1 MIYSDHPAYNCFEPS
16 ENDLTCAMID
26 TKTRETHLT
35 RRKMKIIV
43 IGGKGTIGKK
53 VSDYFSKKH
62 DIIIGGRNS
71 GDVVVDIA
79 DSKSIE
85 AMYESVENVDAVVC
99 IAGEAKWA
107 AFDSMTEE
115 DFYVGLKSKLM
126 GQVNLVRI
134 GQNYVN
140 DGGSFTLSTGILAD
154 HPVVLTTSAAMV
166 NGGIHSFVKAVS
178 LELKNGI
185 RINVVSSGL
194 VEDAVEKYEAFF
206 PGHNPI
212 PMKKVIN
219 GYVKSV
225 EGKRSGEIIRMYDNC

>member
-1 MIYSDHPAYNCFEPS
+1 
-16 ENDLTCAMID
+16 
-26 TKTRETHLT
+26 
-35 RRKMKIIV
+35 MKILI

-53 VSDYFSKKH
+53 VSDHFSKKH
-62 DIIIGGRNS
+62 EVVIGGRSS
-71 GDVVVDIA
+71 GDIVVDIA
-79 DSKSIE
+79 NSKSIE
-85 AMYESVENVDAVVC
+85 TMFESIAAIDAVVC

-115 DFYVGLKSKLM
+115 DYYIGLKSKLM

-134 GQNYVN
+134 GQNYLN
-140 DGGSFTLSTGILAD
+140 PGGSFTLSTGILAD
-154 HPVVLTTSAAMV
+154 YPVVLTASAAMV

-185 RINVVSSGL
+185 RVNAVSSGL
-194 VEDAVEKYEAFF
+194 VEDAAVKYEGYF

-225 EGKRSGEIIRMYDNC
+225 EGKGTGEIIRVYDN

>member
-1 MIYSDHPAYNCFEPS
+1 
-16 ENDLTCAMID
+16 
-26 TKTRETHLT
+26 
-35 RRKMKIIV
+35 MKVLI

-53 VSDYFSKKH
+53 VSDHFSKKH
-62 DIIIGGRNS
+62 EIIIGGRNS
-71 GDVVVDIA
+71 GDIKADIA
-79 DSKSIE
+79 DSTSIE
-85 AMYESVENVDAVVC
+85 AMFESVGNIDAVVC

-107 AFDSMTEE
+107 PFDSMTEE
-115 DFYVGLKSKLM
+115 DFYIGLKSKLM

-134 GQNYVN
+134 GQNYLN
-140 DGGSFTLSTGILAD
+140 DGGSFTLTTGILAD
-154 HPVVLTTSAAMV
+154 HPVLLTSSAAMV

-194 VEDAVEKYEAFF
+194 VEDAIDKYEEYF

-212 PMKKVIN
+212 PMNKVIN

-225 EGKRSGEIIRMYDNC
+225 EGKGTGEIIRMYDNC

>member
-1 MIYSDHPAYNCFEPS
+1 
-16 ENDLTCAMID
+16 
-26 TKTRETHLT
+26 
-35 RRKMKIIV
+35 MKIVI
-43 IGGKGTIGKK
+43 IGGNGTIGKK
-53 VSDYFSKKH
+53 VSNHFSKKH
-62 DIIIGGRNS
+62 EVLVAGRNS
-71 GDVVVDIA
+71 GDVTVDIA
-79 DSKSIE
+79 NSKSIE
-85 AMYESVENVDAVVC
+85 NMFESVGNVDAVVC

-107 AFDSMTEE
+107 HFDSMTEE
-115 DFYVGLKSKLM
+115 EFYIGLKSKLM

-134 GQNYVN
+134 GQQYINA
-140 DGGSFTLSTGILAD
+140 GGSFTLTTGILAD
-154 HPVVLTTSAAMV
+154 HPVDMTTSPAMV

-194 VEDAVEKYEAFF
+194 VEDSVTKYEAYF

-225 EGKRSGEIIRMYDNC
+225 EGKGTGEVIRMYDT